1 MTYRISNYGNK
12 ESWKVVTR
20 AEIDFKQSAKL
31 DTPIRME
38 TTIAKIKGVR
48 LILNQNIY
56 HQNDDTLFCSC
67 VITLACLE
75 NKQQK
80 PTKIPSFLEQRLTGK
95 QELVNS
101 VVNL

>member
-1 MTYRISNYGNK
+1 MRS
-12 ESWKVVTR
+12 
-20 AEIDFKQSAKL
+20 L
-31 DTPIRME
+31 TPIRME

-56 HQNDDTLFCSC
+56 HQNDHTLFCSC
-67 VITLACLE
+67 VVTLACLE

-80 PTKIPSFLEQRLTGK
+80 PTKIPSFLEQGLTGK